1 MGNHLRMDKQE
12 QLRSMLAA
20 GWTVSRIRETT
31 RIHTKTIAKFRRQ
44 WQSDQ
49 SDLGVSTGHF
59 TSADTPNHFAVL
71 DPSIQSDSPV
81 STEVESV
88 SDPFRASTQS
98 EQVSKLVDVI
108 AALLE
113 IAPDATS
120 RWVWQKLVEDH
131 GYVGSD
137 RSVRRYLHKLRRTS
151 PTFFLRLSTAPG
163 QEAQVDYAVGPMVL
177 HEGKPKRSWFFKMT
191 LSHSRHSYE
200 ELVFRQDLETF
211 IRCHENAFQS
221 FGGVPSEVKIDN
233 LKSGVLQAHL
243 YEPQLNAGYQAY
255 ATHAGFVIN
264 PCDAY
269 QPQQKGKVERDVSFT
284 RHNAFPGVQVL
295 ASLEDGNRLLS
306 DWNQRWA
313 RTRIHGTT
321 RRQVWEHFQSEE
333 KPALKPLP
341 DRIFSM
347 LRQGLRRV
355 DVHGHIQIEG
365 VFYSVP
371 AKHLR
376 QKVVVRWDARVVRIL
391 VAERVVAEHRREHG
405 KSRIVTQPG
414 HLPHGMP
421 QSASSFVQYYLRRS
435 QEIGPACHALVQH
448 LLTGLN
454 AGNPL
459 AVKRVRGI
467 VIDLLRRFG
476 SHILE
481 QACQKAGA
489 FRNPTWNTLQAI
501 CHKLSDE
508 IEMPADP
515 GTGGH
520 RNDLQQEHRLIR
532 DPVDYADVVRNRI
545 LEVVE

>member
-1 MGNHLRMDKQE
+1 MDKKE

-20 GWTVSRIRETT
+20 GWSVRRIREATH
-31 RIHTKTIAKFRRQ
+31 IHPKTIAKLRRH
-44 WQSDQ
+44 WLAIQSDPP
-49 SDLGVSTGHF
+49 VSTGAF
-59 TSADTPNHFAVL
+59 PPADTPIPFAEPVL
-71 DPSIQSDSPV
+71 ATQSDSQV
-81 STEVESV
+81 STEVSV
-88 SDPFRASTQS
+88 DPLRAPTQS
-98 EQVSKLVDVI
+98 GQLMGLVDVI

-113 IAPDATS
+113 IASDAS
-120 RWVWQKLVEDH
+120 ARWVWQKLVENHD
-131 GYVGSD
+131 YAGSE
-137 RSVRRYLHKLRRTS
+137 RSVSRYLQKLHRTS
-151 PTFFLRLSTAPG
+151 PTFFLRLSTLPG
-163 QEAQVDYAVGPMVL
+163 QEAQVDYAVGPMVFYG
-177 HEGKPKRSWFFKMT
+177 GKPRRSWFFKMT

-211 IRCHENAFQS
+211 IRCHENAFQA
-221 FGGVPSEVKIDN
+221 FGGVPAEVKIDN

-243 YEPQLNAGYQAY
+243 YEPRLNAGYQAF

-295 ASLEDGNRLLS
+295 SSLEDGNRLLEE
-306 DWNQRWA
+306 WNRRWA

-333 KPALKPLP
+333 KPALKALP
-341 DRIFSM
+341 EHPFSM

-355 DVHGHIQIEG
+355 DVHGHIQVEG

-376 QKVVVRWDARVVRIL
+376 QQVVARWDSRVVKIL
-391 VAERVVAEHRREHG
+391 VADTVVAEHRREHG
-405 KSRIVTQPG
+405 KSRVVTQPG
-414 HLPHGMP
+414 HLPQGMP
-421 QSASSFVQYYLRRS
+421 QNASSFVQYYLRRS
-435 QEIGPACHALVQH
+435 QEIGPSCNALVQH

-467 VIDLLRRFG
+467 VVDLSRRFG
-476 SHILE
+476 AHILE

-489 FRNPTWNTLQAI
+489 FRNPTWSTLQTI
-501 CHKLSDE
+501 CQKLSEE
-508 IEMPADP
+508 IEAPPDP
-515 GTGGH
+515 DGHGH
-520 RNDLQQEHRLIR
+520 RTDLQQEHRLIR
-532 DPVDYADVVRNRI
+532 DPGDYADVVRDRVQ
-545 LEVVE
+545 EVTR